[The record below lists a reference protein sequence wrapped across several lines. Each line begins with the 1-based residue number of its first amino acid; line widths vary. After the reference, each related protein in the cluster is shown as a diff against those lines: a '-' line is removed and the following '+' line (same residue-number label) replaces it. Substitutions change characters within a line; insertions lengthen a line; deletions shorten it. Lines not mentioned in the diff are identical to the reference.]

1 MWKDEKGFIKRSVN
15 CEEDFLY
22 ETGYDKNWI
31 NKKQAFRSEPN
42 PQGSFVLLCCIF
54 DPVPLS
60 ESWSGSTF
68 NSIFPFISISR
79 KIIL

>member
-42 PQGSFVLLCCIF
+42 PQGSFVLLCCSF
-54 DPVPLS
+54 DPVPKVDPDPL
-60 ESWSGSTF
+60 
-68 NSIFPFISISR
+68 PH
-79 KIIL
+79 